1 MIKRLL
7 FVTNNAHKLTEI
19 RQIAGNQMEIL
30 SLADTGFSG
39 EIEETAPDLEGNAL
53 QKARFIHNLY
63 GLNCFADDTGL
74 EVDALDGAPGV
85 LSARYAGIKA
95 TYADNVNKLLTEME
109 GKTRRTARFRTVIAL
124 IINNKEYLFEGRMRA
139 RSPCRP
145 AVTKALGMIQSLFPK
160 GILKHSP
167 SFQQQKRT
175 GSRTAAWQSKNSCS
189 FFIKMKNHNKTRQM

>member
-63 GLNCFADDTGL
+63 GFNCFADDTGL

-95 TYADNVNKLLTEME
+95 THADNVNKLLTEME
-109 GKTRRTARFRTVIAL
+109 GNTQRTARFRTVIAL
-124 IINNKEYLFEGRMRA
+124 ILNDTEYLFEGRIEGTISLSTSGDEGFGYDPVFVPQGYTQTFA
-139 RSPCRP
+139 ELP
-145 AVTKALGMIQSLFPK
+145 AAE
-160 GILKHSP
+160 
-167 SFQQQKRT
+167 
-175 GSRTAAWQSKNSCS
+175 KNRISHRGLAVEKLMQFLHQNEKS
-189 FFIKMKNHNKTRQM
+189 Q

>member
-53 QKARFIHNLY
+53 QKARFVHNLY
-63 GLNCFADDTGL
+63 GFNCFADDTGL

-109 GKTRRTARFRTVIAL
+109 GKTQRTARFRTVIAL
-124 IINNKEYLFEGRMRA
+124 ILNDTEYLFEGRIEGTISLSTSGDEGFGYDPVFVPQGYTQTFA
-139 RSPCRP
+139 ELP
-145 AVTKALGMIQSLFPK
+145 AAE
-160 GILKHSP
+160 
-167 SFQQQKRT
+167 
-175 GSRTAAWQSKNSCS
+175 KNRISHRGLAVEKLMQFLHQNEKS
-189 FFIKMKNHNKTRQM
+189 Q

>member
-63 GLNCFADDTGL
+63 GFNCFADDTGL

-109 GKTRRTARFRTVIAL
+109 GNTQRTARFRTVIAL
-124 IINNKEYLFEGRMRA
+124 ILNDTEYLFEGRIEGTISLSTSGDEGFGYDPVFVPQGYTQTFA
-139 RSPCRP
+139 ELP
-145 AVTKALGMIQSLFPK
+145 AAE
-160 GILKHSP
+160 
-167 SFQQQKRT
+167 
-175 GSRTAAWQSKNSCS
+175 KNRISHRGLAVEKLMQFLHQNEKS
-189 FFIKMKNHNKTRQM
+189 Q

>member
-1 MIKRLL
+1 MQMIKRLL

-53 QKARFIHNLY
+53 QKARFVHNLY
-63 GLNCFADDTGL
+63 GFNCFADDTGL

-109 GKTRRTARFRTVIAL
+109 GKTQRTARFRTVIAL
-124 IINNKEYLFEGRMRA
+124 ILNDTEYLFEGRIEGTISLSTSGDEGFGYDPVFVPQGYTQTFA
-139 RSPCRP
+139 ELP
-145 AVTKALGMIQSLFPK
+145 AAE
-160 GILKHSP
+160 
-167 SFQQQKRT
+167 
-175 GSRTAAWQSKNSCS
+175 KNRISHRGLAVEKLMQFLHQNEKS
-189 FFIKMKNHNKTRQM
+189 Q

>member
-95 TYADNVNKLLTEME
+95 TYADNVNKLLTDME
-109 GKTRRTARFRTVIAL
+109 GKTQRTARFRTVIAL
-124 IINNKEYLFEGRMRA
+124 IINNKEYLFEGRIEGTISLSTSGDEGFGYDPVFVPQGYTQTFA
-139 RSPCRP
+139 ELP
-145 AVTKALGMIQSLFPK
+145 AAE
-160 GILKHSP
+160 
-167 SFQQQKRT
+167 
-175 GSRTAAWQSKNSCS
+175 KNRISHRGLAVEKLMQFLHQNEKS
-189 FFIKMKNHNKTRQM
+189 Q

>member
-63 GLNCFADDTGL
+63 GFNCFADDTGL

-109 GKTRRTARFRTVIAL
+109 GKTQRTARFRTVIAL
-124 IINNKEYLFEGRMRA
+124 ILNDTEYLFEGRIEGTISLSTSGDEGFGYDPVFVPQGYTQTFA
-139 RSPCRP
+139 ELP
-145 AVTKALGMIQSLFPK
+145 AAE
-160 GILKHSP
+160 
-167 SFQQQKRT
+167 
-175 GSRTAAWQSKNSCS
+175 KNRISHRGLAVEKLMQFLHQNEKS
-189 FFIKMKNHNKTRQM
+189 Q

>member
-1 MIKRLL
+1 MQMIKRLL

-63 GLNCFADDTGL
+63 GFNCFADDTGL

-109 GKTRRTARFRTVIAL
+109 GKTQRTARFRTVIAL
-124 IINNKEYLFEGRMRA
+124 ILNDTEYLFEGRIEGTISLSTSGDEGFGYDPVFVPQGYTQTFA
-139 RSPCRP
+139 ELP
-145 AVTKALGMIQSLFPK
+145 AAE
-160 GILKHSP
+160 
-167 SFQQQKRT
+167 
-175 GSRTAAWQSKNSCS
+175 KNRISHRGLAVEKLMQFLHQNEKS
-189 FFIKMKNHNKTRQM
+189 Q

>member
-63 GLNCFADDTGL
+63 GFNCFADDTGL

-95 TYADNVNKLLTEME
+95 THADNVNKLLTEME
-109 GKTRRTARFRTVIAL
+109 GKTQRTARFRTVIAL
-124 IINNKEYLFEGRMRA
+124 ILNDTEYLFEGRIEGTISLSTSGDEGFGYDPVFVPQGYTQTFA
-139 RSPCRP
+139 ELP
-145 AVTKALGMIQSLFPK
+145 AAE
-160 GILKHSP
+160 
-167 SFQQQKRT
+167 
-175 GSRTAAWQSKNSCS
+175 KNRISHRGLAVEKLMQFLHQNEKS
-189 FFIKMKNHNKTRQM
+189 Q

>member
-109 GKTRRTARFRTVIAL
+109 GKTQRTARFRTVIAL
-124 IINNKEYLFEGRMRA
+124 IINNKEYLFEGRIEGTISLSTSGDEGFGYDPVFVPQGYTQTFA
-139 RSPCRP
+139 ELP
-145 AVTKALGMIQSLFPK
+145 ATE
-160 GILKHSP
+160 
-167 SFQQQKRT
+167 
-175 GSRTAAWQSKNSCS
+175 KNRISHRGLAVEKLMQFLHQNEKS
-189 FFIKMKNHNKTRQM
+189 Q

>member
-1 MIKRLL
+1 MQMIKRLL

-63 GLNCFADDTGL
+63 GFNCFADDTGL

-109 GKTRRTARFRTVIAL
+109 GNTQRTARFRTVIAL
-124 IINNKEYLFEGRMRA
+124 ILNDTEYLFEGRIEGTISLSTSGDEGFGYDPVFVPQGYTQTFA
-139 RSPCRP
+139 ELP
-145 AVTKALGMIQSLFPK
+145 AAE
-160 GILKHSP
+160 
-167 SFQQQKRT
+167 
-175 GSRTAAWQSKNSCS
+175 KNRISHRGLAVEKLMQFLHQNEKS
-189 FFIKMKNHNKTRQM
+189 Q

>member
-109 GKTRRTARFRTVIAL
+109 GKTQRTARFRTVIAL
-124 IINNKEYLFEGRMRA
+124 IINNKEYLFEGRIEGTISLSTSGDEGFGYDPVFVPQGYTQTFA
-139 RSPCRP
+139 ELP
-145 AVTKALGMIQSLFPK
+145 AAE
-160 GILKHSP
+160 
-167 SFQQQKRT
+167 
-175 GSRTAAWQSKNSCS
+175 KNRISHRGLAVEKLMQFLHQNEKS
-189 FFIKMKNHNKTRQM
+189 Q